1 MTPGN
6 LGKEVHC
13 ICHPCSLTWNSGS
26 GPQWEI
32 SICLWN
38 ESINIPKW
46 SEFVILFRILIVL
59 QGINHS
65 LNQNLMV
72 LKADTWT
79 DICITIF
86 IASFFTIAQ
95 KVDATQMF
103 TYE

>member
-1 MTPGN
+1 
-6 LGKEVHC
+6 
-13 ICHPCSLTWNSGS
+13 
-26 GPQWEI
+26 
-32 SICLWN
+32 
-38 ESINIPKW
+38 
-46 SEFVILFRILIVL
+46 
-59 QGINHS
+59 
-65 LNQNLMV
+65 MV